1 MCAIGVSKFIP
12 KNARNCTHDP
22 GDNRCN
28 GECLQQLVGILR
40 DPTGIKFEA
49 SNDRIA
55 SAGHVIFDTFE
66 NTIGLNQ
73 KRLVGRRDVRKEV
86 GSNETVNHITLVAQ
100 AGS

>member
-1 MCAIGVSKFIP
+1 MGNGGVEIHS
-12 KNARNCTHDP
+12 KNARNCAHDP
-22 GDNRCN
+22 GDDRRD
-28 GECLQQLVGILR
+28 GECLQQLVGVLR

-66 NTIGLNQ
+66 NTICLNE

-86 GSNETVNHITLVAQ
+86 GPMRL
-100 AGS
+100 